1 MPNVIV
7 LSVAMLNVIVLS
19 VVAPPIF
26 YKLAKMKRS
35 MFPMDNK
42 AICYFYNR
50 YKARDGIWCTAR
62 FAKFEIIYKE
72 G

>member
-1 MPNVIV
+1 
-7 LSVAMLNVIVLS
+7 
-19 VVAPPIF
+19 
-26 YKLAKMKRS
+26 
-35 MFPMDNK
+35 MDNK